1 MHSEWQLQEAKG
13 NLSQLIKRAA
23 GGDAQVVTVHGKPT
37 AVVVSAEEYARLTR
51 QRRCKLSA
59 ALLRP
64 DLAAEDLDIS
74 RSRDTGR
81 NIEL

>member
-13 NLSQLIKRAA
+13 NFSQLIKRAA

-51 QRRCKLSA
+51 RRGKLSS

-81 NIEL
+81 DIAL

>member
-1 MHSEWQLQEAKG
+1 MHTEWQLQEAKG
-13 NLSQLIKRAA
+13 NFSQLIKRAA

-51 QRRCKLSA
+51 RRGKLSS
-59 ALLRP
+59 ALLNP
-64 DLAAEDLDIS
+64 ELAAENLDIS

-81 NIEL
+81 TVEL